1 MTRGDATPA
10 SMMAAMKMMSVESA
24 TKEMARDRLV
34 GAAFKDAGV
43 PATETGVAE
52 MEKG

>member
-24 TKEMARDRLV
+24 VKETARDHLE
-34 GAAFKDAGV
+34 GAVFEDASV
-43 PATETGVAE
+43 RATETLRFCAR
-52 MEKG
+52 